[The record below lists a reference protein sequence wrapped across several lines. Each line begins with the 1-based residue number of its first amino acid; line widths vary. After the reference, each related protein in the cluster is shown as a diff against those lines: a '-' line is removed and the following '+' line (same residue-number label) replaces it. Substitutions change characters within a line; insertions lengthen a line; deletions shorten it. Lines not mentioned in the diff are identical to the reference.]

1 MSDVVSVMM
10 VTHNGMPY
18 LRQAVDSVLQQT
30 HHDVELVLVDDG
42 STDDT
47 ASFARQLGRHVVYVE
62 QQRAGIAAARNVA
75 TSLATG
81 DYLTFLD
88 SDDLMRPHAMETLLA
103 ALTADEDVD
112 VVFAHVDEFVSP
124 ELDGAT
130 RRRLRPPGRNLI
142 GRLPTTMLC
151 RREPFFRVG
160 AFDPSLRRGVT
171 LDWTARALE
180 AGLRTA
186 LLPDVLWDRRLHS
199 RNNGIVEQASTSD
212 YLRVIKASVDRR
224 RAAASGAGRDES
236 GARRG

>member
-1 MSDVVSVMM
+1 MSDVVSVMI

-18 LRQAVDSVLQQT
+18 LRQSVESVLQQT
-30 HHDVELVLVDDG
+30 HDEVELVLVDDG

-47 ASFARQLGRHVVYVE
+47 ASFVRDYGNRIVYVE

-88 SDDLMRPHAMETLLA
+88 SDDLMRPHAVETLLA
-103 ALTADEDVD
+103 GLTPHEDLD

-124 ELDGAT
+124 ELDLAA
-130 RRRLRPPGRNLI
+130 RRRLRPPGQNLI

-180 AGLRTA
+180 AGLRSK

-199 RNNGIVEQASTSD
+199 RNNGIVEQASTTD
-212 YLRVIKASVDRR
+212 YLRVIKSSLDRR
-224 RAAASGAGRDES
+224 RAAATGAVGDDTGMRH
-236 GARRG
+236 G